1 MFILSIIE
9 KIMLV
14 RVREGGLF
22 MRIDIQSFLDDLQ
35 IMPVCNSKCLADV
48 LALAVEQPALL
59 ETHRLFYRYAVS
71 NDLYTSTVTAMIKR
85 ALCSAQNTALME
97 TLTGTDGW
105 DVHPER
111 FLFCAVES
119 LTGRRPKLRFQLR
132 HAISEDDYDLLLH
145 YKTQPQA
152 LSERLGLQPKSLG
165 SRYQRARE
173 TAKKAVYAADAGAP
187 DTYLLYWYNLCPD
200 RIAVL
205 RELLE
210 KQWQFHDYTLLQEP
224 QRSICQLMDSLH
236 LRPTHR
242 GHAYMVYALS
252 LSLENPSLLQ
262 SGEVWQKTAAHYQTP
277 VNKIT
282 STLSSFVQSIRA
294 TGALTKL
301 IGISSGYARHYAK
314 LAAAMY
320 WHLTG
325 RRLTFC
331 YHLSSTFMEEDI
343 QILKDLYAHPMP
355 IAHYAKAN
363 GYDPPRLQ
371 HRITSL
377 GGTLL
382 ALYNDMRHA
391 PDLYLLYWYG
401 LTEEQLPFL
410 KKLAIQYAAFH
421 TRSLGRFLYKRR

>member
-1 MFILSIIE
+1 MKSIAFYPIIVIESLVKNPMFILSIIE

-71 NDLYTSTVTAMIKR
+71 NNLYTSTVTAMVKR

-105 DVHPER
+105 DVHPE
-111 FLFCAVES
+111 
-119 LTGRRPKLRFQLR
+119 
-132 HAISEDDYDLLLH
+132 
-145 YKTQPQA
+145 
-152 LSERLGLQPKSLG
+152 
-165 SRYQRARE
+165 
-173 TAKKAVYAADAGAP
+173 
-187 DTYLLYWYNLCPD
+187 

-224 QRSICQLMDSLH
+224 QRSICRLMDNLH

-262 SGEVWQKTAAHYQTP
+262 SGEVWQKTAAHYQIP
-277 VNKIT
+277 VSQVT
-282 STLSSFVQSIRA
+282 GTLGSFVQSIRA

-343 QILKDLYAHPMP
+343 QILKDLS
-355 IAHYAKAN
+355 N
-363 GYDPPRLQ
+363 G
-371 HRITSL
+371 I
-377 GGTLL
+377 
-382 ALYNDMRHA
+382 
-391 PDLYLLYWYG
+391 
-401 LTEEQLPFL
+401 
-410 KKLAIQYAAFH
+410 
-421 TRSLGRFLYKRR
+421 

>member
-1 MFILSIIE
+1 MKQS
-9 KIMLV
+9 
-14 RVREGGLF
+14 
-22 MRIDIQSFLDDLQ
+22 IQSFLDDLQ
-35 IMPVCNSKCLADV
+35 IMPVCNSKRLADV
-48 LALAVEQPALL
+48 LALAVEQPTLL

-71 NDLYTSTVTAMIKR
+71 NDLYTSTVTAVVKR

-173 TAKKAVYAADAGAP
+173 NAKKAVYAADAGAP
-187 DTYLLYWYNLCPD
+187 DTYLLYWYNLCPE

-205 RELLE
+205 REFLE
-210 KQWQFHDYTLLQEP
+210 KQWQFHDYTSLQEP

-262 SGEVWQKTAAHYQTP
+262 SGEVWQKTAEHYQTP
-277 VNKIT
+277 VSKIT

-294 TGALTKL
+294 TEALEKL
-301 IGISSGYARHYAK
+301 IGVSIGYDRHYAK
-314 LAAAMY
+314 LAAAMH
-320 WHLTG
+320 WRLTG
-325 RRLTFC
+325 RRITFR
-331 YHLSSTFMEEDI
+331 YHLSSVFMEEDI
-343 QILKDLYAHPMP
+343 QMLKDLYAHPIP

-363 GYDPPRLQ
+363 GYDPSRLQ
-371 HRITSL
+371 HRISSL
-377 GGTLL
+377 GSTLL
-382 ALYNDMRHA
+382 ALYNDMQRA

-410 KKLAIQYAAFH
+410 KQLAGQYAAYH
-421 TRSLGRFLYKRR
+421 TRSLGRFLYKRRRPAISLHLSYHEYVGESDT

>member
-1 MFILSIIE
+1 MYI
-9 KIMLV
+9 KIKYCFWLGAVMKQS
-14 RVREGGLF
+14 
-22 MRIDIQSFLDDLQ
+22 IQSFLDDLQ

-71 NDLYTSTVTAMIKR
+71 NNLYTSTVTAMVKR

-119 LTGRRPKLRFQLR
+119 LTGRRPALRFQLR

-145 YKTQPQA
+145 YKTHPQA
-152 LSERLGLQPKSLG
+152 LSKQLGLQPKSLG

-173 TAKKAVYAADAGAP
+173 TVQKALHAADAGASSA
-187 DTYLLYWYNLCPD
+187 YLLYWYNLCPE

-224 QRSICQLMDSLH
+224 QRSICRLMDNLH

-262 SGEVWQKTAAHYQTP
+262 SGEVWQKTAAHYQIP
-277 VNKIT
+277 VSQVT
-282 STLSSFVQSIRA
+282 GTLGSFVQSSGPRGPLQSSLEYPAA
-294 TGALTKL
+294 TPAITRNWRLRC
-301 IGISSGYARHYAK
+301 IGISP
-314 LAAAMY
+314 AAASPFATIFPPPL
-320 WHLTG
+320 W
-325 RRLTFC
+325 RRTFKYSKTC
-331 YHLSSTFMEEDI
+331 TPIPCPSLITPKQTAMILPACSIGLLLSAAPCLRCTTI
-343 QILKDLYAHPMP
+343 C
-355 IAHYAKAN
+355 
-363 GYDPPRLQ
+363 GTPR
-371 HRITSL
+371 ICIFCI
-377 GGTLL
+377 GT
-382 ALYNDMRHA
+382 A
-391 PDLYLLYWYG
+391 
-401 LTEEQLPFL
+401 
-410 KKLAIQYAAFH
+410 
-421 TRSLGRFLYKRR
+421 

>member
-1 MFILSIIE
+1 MKSIAFYPIIVIESLVKNPMFILSIIE

-35 IMPVCNSKCLADV
+35 IMPVCNSKRLADV
-48 LALAVEQPALL
+48 LALAVEQPTLL

-71 NDLYTSTVTAMIKR
+71 NDLYTSTVTAVVKR

-210 KQWQFHDYTLLQEP
+210 KQWQFHDYTLLP

-262 SGEVWQKTAAHYQTP
+262 SGEVWQKTAAHYQIP
-277 VNKIT
+277 VSQVT
-282 STLSSFVQSIRA
+282 GTLGSFVQSIRA
-294 TGALTKL
+294 TEALTKL

-314 LAAAMY
+314 LASHRPPP
-320 WHLTG
+320 HLLLPSFLHLYG
-325 RRLTFC
+325 RGHSNTQRPVRPS
-331 YHLSSTFMEEDI
+331 H
-343 QILKDLYAHPMP
+343 AH
-355 IAHYAKAN
+355 
-363 GYDPPRLQ
+363 
-371 HRITSL
+371 
-377 GGTLL
+377 
-382 ALYNDMRHA
+382 
-391 PDLYLLYWYG
+391 
-401 LTEEQLPFL
+401 
-410 KKLAIQYAAFH
+410 
-421 TRSLGRFLYKRR
+421 RSLRQSKRL

>member
-1 MFILSIIE
+1 MKQS
-9 KIMLV
+9 
-14 RVREGGLF
+14 
-22 MRIDIQSFLDDLQ
+22 IQSFLDDLQ

-71 NDLYTSTVTAMIKR
+71 NNLYTSTVTAMIKR

-119 LTGRRPKLRFQLR
+119 LTGRRPALRFQLR
-132 HAISEDDYDLLLH
+132 HAISEDDYHLLLH
-145 YKTQPQA
+145 YKTHPQA
-152 LSERLGLQPKSLG
+152 LSKQLGLQPKSLG

-173 TAKKAVYAADAGAP
+173 TVQKAVHAADAGASSA
-187 DTYLLYWYNLCPD
+187 YLLYWYNLCPE

-210 KQWQFHDYTLLQEP
+210 KQWQFHDYTSLQEP
-224 QRSICQLMDSLH
+224 QRSICRLMDSLH
-236 LRPTHR
+236 LRPAHR
-242 GHAYMVYALS
+242 GYAYMVYALS
-252 LSLENPSLLQ
+252 LSLEDPSLLQ
-262 SGEVWQKTAAHYQTP
+262 SGAVWDKTAEHYQVQTSC
-277 VNKIT
+277 IT
-282 STLSSFVQSIRA
+282 ASLRSLFQYA
-294 TGALTKL
+294 KAPDAFAKL
-301 IGISSGYARHYAK
+301 IGVPSGGVLHYAK

-325 RRLTFC
+325 RRITFC
-331 YHLSSTFMEEDI
+331 YHLSSVFMEEDI
-343 QILKDLYAHPMP
+343 QILKDLCAHPMP
-355 IAHYAKAN
+355 IVHYAKAN
-363 GYDPPRLQ
+363 GYDPSRLQ
-371 HRITSL
+371 HRISSL
-377 GGTLL
+377 GSALL
-382 ALYNDMRHA
+382 ALYNDMQRT

-410 KKLAIQYAAFH
+410 KQLAGQYAAFH